1 MKRLNRSVSASLL
14 ACTLIGGQSA
24 ASTAV
29 ASTTSA
35 TYIVVYRQSV
45 VPPDASASVARA
57 GGSLVQAYNDIG
69 VAIATSSSTQFR
81 QSLASDTRVQGIGLS
96 SSAIGRVNVPQT
108 EPGLTPRALAAPA
121 PATAAVPNAARALRV
136 LTILRE
142 LPNRSRARRLRLVP
156 VVVPGHGQAA
166 PGLAPSTVNHIIS
179 TVSAFYEYLILAGEW
194 TTIENPIMKV
204 PGHDRARVSD
214 GGIAPCSC

>member
-14 ACTLIGGQSA
+14 ACSLIGGQSA
-24 ASTAV
+24 ASTPV

-69 VAIATSSSTQFR
+69 VAIATSSSPQFR

-96 SSAIGRVNVPQT
+96 SSAIGRV
-108 EPGLTPRALAAPA
+108 
-121 PATAAVPNAARALRV
+121 
-136 LTILRE
+136 
-142 LPNRSRARRLRLVP
+142 
-156 VVVPGHGQAA
+156 
-166 PGLAPSTVNHIIS
+166 
-179 TVSAFYEYLILAGEW
+179 
-194 TTIENPIMKV
+194 
-204 PGHDRARVSD
+204 
-214 GGIAPCSC
+214 